1 MGEELFEIVAHE
13 VTVEVKDENTGEV
26 FRRELPI
33 DFYDELEI
41 SVSAKDEY
49 RCNRHYIRNSQDNSI
64 IKMIRILKEPKNALI
79 KQYRKLF
86 SYDGVKLSF
95 EDDALDAIADLAVE
109 RKTGA
114 RGLRSIMEKAMMDVM
129 YTIPSDNTIKECVI
143 TKACVLDGASPLT
156 IRERPE
162 INTIDLLEAN

>member
-1 MGEELFEIVAHE
+1 MDETLRQVLPQDLVKFGLIPEFIGRVPVVTTLNELDRDA
-13 VTVEVKDENTGEV
+13 
-26 FRRELPI
+26 L
-33 DFYDELEI
+33 
-41 SVSAKDEY
+41 
-49 RCNRHYIRNSQDNSI
+49 
-64 IKMIRILKEPKNALI
+64 IRILKEPKNALI

-143 TKACVLDGASPLT
+143 TKACVLDGASPL
-156 IRERPE
+156 IIMERPE
-162 INTIDLLEAN
+162 IKTIDLLEAN